1 MTHRFKIVGCDFGAL
16 GVLALALLQVGCV
29 SGWGGRDAH
38 DYATI
43 PFEAK
48 LNNRT
53 VQLPASGQ
61 FVLESH
67 LATTADVFTETG
79 KGKTPR
85 LFPKTTFAINKR
97 LIGSDEGIQQHLVRE
112 LKEYQKFFPETSFKT
127 LFDNTYVKQ
136 WTPAENG
143 QPGQGSVG
151 NTRPSVAEEVWV
163 ANMCWSAKGKPK
175 PGTKFLMTAH
185 GKRVVVVMGYETG
198 PEDPKFLGGAQG
210 AVFKALGLKSNE
222 KAEIA
227 YLKDQSVPVGP
238 VISR

>member
-1 MTHRFKIVGCDFGAL
+1 MTHRLKIAGCDFGAL
-16 GVLALALLQVGCV
+16 GVLALTLFQLGCV
-29 SGWGGRDAH
+29 SGWGGREKH
-38 DYATI
+38 DYSTI

-67 LATTADVFTETG
+67 LVTTSDVFPEAG

-85 LFPKTTFAINKR
+85 LFPRVTFAINKR
-97 LIGSDEGIQQHLVRE
+97 PIGSDERIQQHLVRE
-112 LKEYQKFFPETSFKT
+112 WKEYRKFFPATPFNT
-127 LFDNTYVKQ
+127 LFDNRYVKQ
-136 WTPAENG
+136 WTPAESG
-143 QPGQGSVG
+143 KPGQGSVG
-151 NTRPSVAEEVWV
+151 NTRPSVAEELWI
-163 ANMCWSAKGKPK
+163 ANMYWSAKGKPK

-210 AVFKALGLKSNE
+210 AVFKALGLKDNE
-222 KAEIA
+222 VAEIA
-227 YLKDQSVPVGP
+227 CLKDQSVPVGP